1 MCMRYLENNPGHLYI
16 FTKRGDTLYRSW
28 RCDAIERDPDTW
40 GVFTRKDFGK
50 SGMVEAVENMVSVCP
65 VYQSLE
71 SLLTLADL
79 RIRQGLGDTESSAK
93 LVMLIGTCIL
103 TTIDH
108 LVKANMFTADS
119 EIQNIGFVIRL
130 LLGAVVDFGVT
141 CRANED
147 GWRFVV
153 KKKTKDHGI
162 AIRGFGRLA
171 TVRDQNLENMDEA
184 PNFVEAYRSPPNPTA
199 SAPSV
204 ERSWGAWDWK
214 QEVRFI
220 LISGKELFDT
230 HCRWQ
235 FVAYSNVYGVDGKI
249 GGNRYDLS
257 EPDVRDAVAAAIDF
271 SRTSTDSEPP
281 VGVPD

>member
-1 MCMRYLENNPGHLYI
+1 
-16 FTKRGDTLYRSW
+16 
-28 RCDAIERDPDTW
+28 
-40 GVFTRKDFGK
+40 
-50 SGMVEAVENMVSVCP
+50 
-65 VYQSLE
+65 
-71 SLLTLADL
+71 
-79 RIRQGLGDTESSAK
+79 
-93 LVMLIGTCIL
+93 
-103 TTIDH
+103 
-108 LVKANMFTADS
+108 MFTADS

-130 LLGAVVDFGVT
+130 LLGAVVDFGVI

-162 AIRGFGRLA
+162 TIRGFGRLA

-184 PNFVEAYRSPPNPTA
+184 PNFVEAYQSPPNPTA

-214 QEVRFI
+214 QEVRSI

-257 EPDVRDAVAAAIDF
+257 EPDIRDAVAAAIDS